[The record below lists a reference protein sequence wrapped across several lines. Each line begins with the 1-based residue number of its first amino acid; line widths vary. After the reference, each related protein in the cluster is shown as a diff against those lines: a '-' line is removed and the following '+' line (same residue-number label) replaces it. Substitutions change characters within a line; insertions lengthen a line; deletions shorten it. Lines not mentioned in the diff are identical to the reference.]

1 MVLKF
6 FYDCFIIVPE
16 IEMYLILIIN
26 KFPSL
31 SRVDVFLYFV
41 DVISVQI
48 DWYKILDFNNNNR
61 IRRDKETLETLQPK
75 NLLEGLGFV

>member
-1 MVLKF
+1 MHFLWFINFQVL
-6 FYDCFIIVPE
+6 
-16 IEMYLILIIN
+16 N

-48 DWYKILDFNNNNR
+48 DRYKILDFNNNN
-61 IRRDKETLETLQPK
+61 T
-75 NLLEGLGFV
+75 NFN

>member
-1 MVLKF
+1 MDQIFNFQVL
-6 FYDCFIIVPE
+6 
-16 IEMYLILIIN
+16 N

-48 DWYKILDFNNNNR
+48 DRYKILDFNNNN
-61 IRRDKETLETLQPK
+61 IQDLKGSSSSSSTSAW
-75 NLLEGLGFV
+75 